1 MGKIEYTRSTTMAIT
16 HTYRKNGE
24 DSDAG
29 QTLFFTVKADKYD
42 SDETDASALIKK
54 NITMS
59 GPTNVIA
66 VDPTDIA
73 DTVEPGKYYYDL
85 RVKESGGNIYLV
97 DSGTFTLVATPTNRE
112 S

>member
-1 MGKIEYTRSTTMAIT
+1 MGKMEYIRSTTMAIT

-29 QTLFFTVKADKYD
+29 QVLFFTVKADEYD

-54 NITMS
+54 NITMN
-59 GPTNVIA
+59 GATNIITIE
-66 VDPTDIA
+66 PTDIS
-73 DTVEPGKYYYDL
+73 DSVEPGKYFYDL
-85 RVKESGGNIYLV
+85 RVKEAGGNIYLV